1 MGRKRTISFLFAVLI
16 AAGGL
21 AACSRKANDGG
32 PAQRA
37 GRAMDRGLEK
47 AGEGVERAGEK
58 MKEAAN

>member
-1 MGRKRTISFLFAVLI
+1 MGRKRTISFLFALVI

-21 AACSRKANDGG
+21 AACSSHDDRGG

-58 MKEAAN
+58 MQDAAD